1 MQKFSL
7 IFSFLFA
14 PGFLLVKYFYAFE
27 SDSFFYIGAKLLPA
41 FFASIFFFIFMFSVL
56 YKKNMILHFTRHF
69 YKKELSDAEIEFL
82 KNGDSYWMA
91 VTFINTLLQVAFAYF
106 ADDVIWAFY
115 SSVGWYIFFFI
126 ALTMQILYG
135 KIFILKPRNEV

>member
-1 MQKFSL
+1 
-7 IFSFLFA
+7 
-14 PGFLLVKYFYAFE
+14 
-27 SDSFFYIGAKLLPA
+27 
-41 FFASIFFFIFMFSVL
+41 
-56 YKKNMILHFTRHF
+56 MILHFTRHF